1 MIKKKLHPLYVHN
14 LKSKPV
20 STYSFINKTT
30 ILSNYKDLSGIYL
43 IHNEIN
49 GKQYI
54 GSAYDLSK
62 TIANYYFPSRLIDN
76 RYISNSTLKYGH
88 NNFVLVILE
97 ILGKSELQSKSNI
110 ISKEQYYIDLYMP
123 KLNLNPVAGSSLGF
137 KHSEASKKLIAE
149 FIKDKPVSELTK
161 IKLS

>member
-1 MIKKKLHPLYVHN
+1 M
-14 LKSKPV
+14 
-20 STYSFINKTT
+20 
-30 ILSNYKDLSGIYL
+30 SGIYL
-43 IHNEIN
+43 KHNEIN

-62 TIANYYFPSRLIDN
+62 TIANYYFPYRLIDN
-76 RYISNSTLKYGH
+76 RYISNSILKYGH

-161 IKLS
+161 IKLSELF

>member
-1 MIKKKLHPLYVHN
+1 MDLIKILKKDKKEEEEEETAIEKSIENDNLIIIDHQYDLKKLHPLYVHN
-14 LKSKPV
+14 LNSKPV

-62 TIANYYFPSRLIDN
+62 RIANYYFPSRLIDK
-76 RYISNSTLKYGH
+76 RYISNSILKYGH
-88 NNFVLVILE
+88 IFFCSCYF
-97 ILGKSELQSKSNI
+97 GNI
-110 ISKEQYYIDLYMP
+110 R
-123 KLNLNPVAGSSLGF
+123 
-137 KHSEASKKLIAE
+137 
-149 FIKDKPVSELTK
+149 
-161 IKLS
+161 

>member
-1 MIKKKLHPLYVHN
+1 M
-14 LKSKPV
+14 
-20 STYSFINKTT
+20 
-30 ILSNYKDLSGIYL
+30 SGIYL

-62 TIANYYFPSRLIDN
+62 TIANYYFPSRLIDK
-76 RYISNSTLKYGH
+76 RYISNSILKYGH

-137 KHSEASKKLIAE
+137 KHSEPYKKLIAE
-149 FIKDKPVSELTK
+149 FRKDKPVSELTK
-161 IKLS
+161 IKLSKLF